1 MTLYSEAPELVPW
14 PYVKPTLLV
23 CWWATLFCT
32 VVILLRVAG
41 RFVRSEMLFSED
53 KMAFYSLLP
62 MYARMGCVHVVLV
75 YGTNNTDFQDVTLT
89 AEEIRRRTIGSGL
102 VLASRIFYSA
112 TLWVLKNTILEFF
125 KRLTGLTWSRTYSNG
140 VRAIRCVLGATF
152 VAILISNLAECQPFS
167 HYWQVLPDP
176 GGHCRQG
183 YANLLTTGVCNVLTD
198 LLLVLFPVPIII
210 SSHMTLKRKIQLVLL
225 FSLSLG
231 VVAVSLYRVTHVINA
246 HGSQQLR
253 SLLASIEILVATC
266 VANALVLGSFVRDR
280 GVKKRKYKYGS
291 IAAESVH
298 GTETVIRSRR
308 PTVAGRTWGSDEDL
322 VRDLAFRVQKD
333 PAGDDDAGTTRPTP
347 AGPVAPHRAFNN
359 MQNWNFP
366 AKTSSPQGP
375 DSPPLQGDQ
384 RSNAPS
390 SSEPRRVSFFDVGG
404 LLDDDSSPS
413 LKPTRRQSTMSSL
426 EPSSPRSPRSPPS
439 SVHPASASG
448 LRRGSQALLQDI
460 SGLLTPFKSSKDHGS
475 GEDPGKERWGSS
487 SSGTELRDMSPAISP
502 RATERPSDPP
512 PYDRRDTRAG
522 DSDHLMDVGG
532 LLNK

>member
-1 MTLYSEAPELVPW
+1 MTLYSEAPELVSW

-32 VVILLRVAG
+32 VIILLRVAG
-41 RFVRSEMLFSED
+41 RFVRSETLFTED
-53 KMAFYSLLP
+53 KMAFYSLIP
-62 MYARMGCVHVVLV
+62 MYARMGCVHVILV
-75 YGTNNTDFQDVTLT
+75 YGTNNTDFSNVTLT
-89 AEEIRRRTIGSGL
+89 AEELRRRTIGSGL

-140 VRAIRCVLGATF
+140 VLAIRCVLGATF
-152 VAILISNLAECQPFS
+152 VAILISDLAECQPFT
-167 HYWQVLPDP
+167 HYWQVQPDP

-183 YANLLTTGVCNVLTD
+183 YVNLLTTGVCNALTD

-210 SSHMTLKRKIQLVLL
+210 NSQMSLKRKIQLVLL

-231 VVAVSLYRVTHVINA
+231 VVAVSLYRVTHVIDA

-253 SLLASIEILVATC
+253 SLLASIELLVATC

-280 GVKKRKYKYGS
+280 GVKKRRFKYGS
-291 IAAESVH
+291 IAGESAH
-298 GTETVIRSRR
+298 GTDSGNRSRR

-322 VRDLAFRVQKD
+322 VRDLGFRVQKD
-333 PAGDDDAGTTRPTP
+333 LVGDDDPSATRPTP
-347 AGPVAPHRAFNN
+347 AGPVAPHKPFN

-366 AKTSSPQGP
+366 TSSSPRGP
-375 DSPPLQGDQ
+375 HSPPLQADQ

-404 LLDDDSSPS
+404 LLKDDSSPS
-413 LKPTRRQSTMSSL
+413 LSPARRQSTMSSL
-426 EPSSPRSPRSPPS
+426 EPSSPRSPRSPPVS
-439 SVHPASASG
+439 AYPASASG
-448 LRRGSQALLQDI
+448 FRRGSQTLLQDI
-460 SGLLTPFKSSKDHGS
+460 GGLLTPFKSSKDQGTD
-475 GEDPGKERWGSS
+475 GRGKDRWGSS

-502 RATERPSDPP
+502 RTERPSDPP

-522 DSDHLMDVGG
+522 DPNHLMDVGG